1 MKRPRKNLSR
11 ASSLVAAAV
20 ALGLAGCGGGQPEG
34 AADRVRL
41 TVNVPCVLSAPI
53 QGVVAAYE
61 SAHPGV
67 AVTTEV
73 DKPLGLLAR
82 AQAQPEGP
90 AVVITM
96 GDVEMGYLAEHG
108 AVEAS
113 AVRTIAWNTYPL
125 AVVAPAASEA
135 ELDDLTDLALPA
147 VRRIYIEDPSQSS
160 LGDRAERAMRSLGL
174 WEAIEPKILRPDPN
188 AMVLGEMLAG
198 KADAAVVFEDCLF
211 AEAGVEGSPPATVKV
226 VGELPE
232 EAYQAI
238 PYQAAALRGAPQ
250 PEAARDFLDFLTSAE
265 GREALR
271 GAGLSP
277 A

>member
-1 MKRPRKNLSR
+1 MRRPRKSLSR

-20 ALGLAGCGGGQPEG
+20 ALGLAGCGGGRPEG
-34 AADRVRL
+34 SADRVRL
-41 TVNVPCVLSAPI
+41 TVNVPCVLSGPL
-53 QGVVAAYE
+53 QKVVAAYE
-61 SAHPGV
+61 SARPGV

-73 DKPLGLLAR
+73 DKPLSLLAR
-82 AQAQPEGP
+82 VQAEPEGP

-96 GDVEMGYLAEHG
+96 GDVEMEYLAEHG

-113 AVRTIAWNTYPL
+113 AVRTIARNTYPL
-125 AVVAPAASEA
+125 AVVAPAEGVA
-135 ELDDLTDLALPA
+135 ELDDLDDLALPA

-174 WEAIEPKILRPDPN
+174 WEAIAPKILRPDPN

-226 VGELPE
+226 VGKLPE
-232 EAYQAI
+232 EAYRPI
-238 PYQAAALRGAPQ
+238 PYQAAVLRGAPQ
-250 PEAARDFLDFLTSAE
+250 PEVAKDFLDFLTSAE